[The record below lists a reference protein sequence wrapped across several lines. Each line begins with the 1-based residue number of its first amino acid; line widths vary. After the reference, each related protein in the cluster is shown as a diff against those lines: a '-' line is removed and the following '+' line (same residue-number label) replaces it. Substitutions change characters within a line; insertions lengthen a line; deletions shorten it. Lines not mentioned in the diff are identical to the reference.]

1 MLGDQSAQ
9 LSFAH
14 KKSPAF
20 STGYGPS
27 INVFDQYDGNL
38 QSGGETL
45 SLIKPGTN
53 AASNLTVAKVRYS
66 DAAPWPVSAV
76 PLGSSFQ
83 LVDSSVIIGGGQLE
97 PLPQWFMSPRRAC
110 PSSTLYIYLQSAGDT
125 YLDDIKLVP
134 GNVAEAGTNILARSD
149 FESSF
154 PGLFWHVSTNLSGS
168 GPDLAI
174 KHSGNASLHVVST
187 SAGSSQGLPSGKPR
201 QPGSN

>member
-1 MLGDQSAQ
+1 VINPRSYFCSQKIARLSA
-9 LSFAH
+9 
-14 KKSPAF
+14 PATVLP
-20 STGYGPS
+20 STSS
-27 INVFDQYDGNL
+27 INTMATCNPWRDSLPDQ
-38 QSGGETL
+38 
-45 SLIKPGTN
+45 PGTN

-83 LVDSSVIIGGGQLE
+83 LVDSSRDNWRAGNWSS
-97 PLPQWFMSPRRAC
+97 LPQWVYVTATGPA

-134 GNVAEAGTNILARSD
+134 GNVAEAGTNILAEAD
-149 FESSF
+149 FES
-154 PGLFWHVSTNLSGS
+154 VSRVCSGMSPRIFRS

-187 SAGSSQGLPSGKPR
+187 SAGSSQGTAIWQTR
-201 QPGSN
+201 QPR